1 MSLHSFQKSL
11 MEKSSSGSEVDYVE
25 MSDEKIIEQ
34 AIKAGISREIAKE
47 SLNGQYDEWI
57 EKSNDYTILRSRT

>member
-1 MSLHSFQKSL
+1 
-11 MEKSSSGSEVDYVE
+11 

-57 EKSNDYTILRSRT
+57 EKVMITQYYEAT